1 MVSVFA
7 QNLKYLRNEK
17 GFTQSQLAEILHY
30 TQSNICEW
38 EKGTVEPKASALITL
53 ANYFEVSI
61 EYLLGLEDDFGG
73 SVGQKEAPQFTAEER
88 ELLEDYREL
97 SAPGKQLVKTTV
109 KTLLDGSS
117 AKSTSKKFV

>member
-1 MVSVFA
+1 MFSVFS

-17 GFTQSQLAEILHY
+17 GLTQSQLAEILNY

-53 ANYFEVSI
+53 ANYFGVSI

-73 SVGQKEAPQFTAEER
+73 QAIEKAAPGITAEER
-88 ELLEDYREL
+88 ELLEEYRAL
-97 SAPGKQLVKTTV
+97 DVSGKQLVNTTIH
-109 KTLLDGSS
+109 TLLESNKRGRRNK
-117 AKSTSKKFV
+117 AN